1 MARVSLTGDLAR
13 RFVGGDVELSIEAAN
28 IRRLF
33 AALEDQYPGM
43 GEVLN
48 DGSLAVA
55 IDGIIIQDAFL
66 EPLEP
71 DSEVVFLPAI
81 RGG

>member
-1 MARVSLTGDLAR
+1 MAKVLLNGDLAR
-13 RFVGGDVELSIEAAN
+13 RFVGGDIDLDIEAASM
-28 IRRLF
+28 RRLF
-33 AALEDQYPGM
+33 AALEDLYPGI
-43 GEVLN
+43 GEVLT

-66 EPLEP
+66 EPLEG